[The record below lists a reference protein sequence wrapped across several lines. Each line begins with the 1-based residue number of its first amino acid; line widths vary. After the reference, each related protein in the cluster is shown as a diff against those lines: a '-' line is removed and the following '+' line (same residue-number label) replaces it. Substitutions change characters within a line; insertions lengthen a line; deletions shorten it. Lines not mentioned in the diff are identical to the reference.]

1 MKFSKEE
8 YREFLIMKID
18 NVLKGEADQILG
30 DRSTSIEDKQIFMKV
45 LEEMK
50 QNIDN
55 IDNNKKNRTFIKQF
69 NERMDDDLR

>member
-30 DRSTSIEDKQIFMKV
+30 DRSTSI
-45 LEEMK
+45 
-50 QNIDN
+50 ID
-55 IDNNKKNRTFIKQF
+55 
-69 NERMDDDLR
+69 LLL